1 MLKVEQPHFNQCEEK
16 SFFSSGEKCSIR
28 NYRMKRHHTEISIKM
43 NEATGQLKVDG
54 NFPMFWNG
62 HNITF
67 PYMDFHDAL
76 SYVSDKINVDLFPA
90 YVEEFDHSATFN
102 TNKSPKIV
110 IQNHLDL
117 PGHLTKPEVHG
128 KYFVKKGIEIV
139 KMYDAGR
146 RLKQLYSK
154 PIREGILSS
163 IGIDTIDFLI
173 RFEKKILHPGSYF
186 KRKLTVN
193 DILKPDFILQ
203 CNQDLM
209 DTYDKI
215 TKAGCLQLPNK
226 KKHLNTSTL
235 PLIVG
240 KELGV
245 IFGFNFDE
253 LIMQKISSFDDSI
266 LSKEDKKARKKQIR
280 ANAKLISKRGISEYD
295 LSEQLA
301 ESLKMASGGKP

>member
-1 MLKVEQPHFNQCEEK
+1 MLEVEAPNFNRCDEK

-28 NYRMKRHHTEISIKM
+28 SYKLKRHHTEISIKM

-54 NFPMFWNG
+54 NLPMFWNG

-67 PYMDFHDAL
+67 PYMDFNDAL
-76 SYVSDKINVDLFPA
+76 SFVSDTINVDLFPA
-90 YVEEFDHSATFN
+90 IVDEFDHSATFS
-102 TNKSPKIV
+102 TLVSPKIV

-117 PGHLTKPEVHG
+117 PGHLTKPEVYG
-128 KYFVKKGIEIV
+128 KYFVKKGQEVV

-154 PIREGILSS
+154 PMREKILSP
-163 IGIDTIDFLI
+163 IGIDMNSFLI

-186 KRKLTVN
+186 KMSLTVN
-193 DILKPDFILQ
+193 DILKPDFIIQ

-215 TKAGCLQLPNK
+215 TKAGCLQLPKNK
-226 KKHLNTSTL
+226 KQLNTAIL

-240 KELGV
+240 RELESV
-245 IFGFNFDE
+245 YGFNFLE
-253 LIMQKISSFDDSI
+253 LLIQRISSIDDSI

-280 ANAKLISKRGISEYD
+280 ANAKLISKRGVSEYD
-295 LSEQLA
+295 LSKQLA
-301 ESLKMASGGKP
+301 ESLKMASGGNR

>member
-1 MLKVEQPHFNQCEEK
+1 
-16 SFFSSGEKCSIR
+16 
-28 NYRMKRHHTEISIKM
+28 M

-62 HNITF
+62 HNLNF
-67 PYMDFHDAL
+67 PYMDFNDAL
-76 SYVSDKINVDLFPA
+76 SFVSDNINVDLFPA
-90 YVEEFDHSATFN
+90 IVDEFDHSATFR
-102 TNKSPKIV
+102 TLIRPKIV

-117 PGHLTKPEVHG
+117 PGHLTKPEVYG
-128 KYFVKKGIEIV
+128 KYFVKKGQEVV

-146 RLKQLYSK
+146 RLKQLHSK
-154 PIREGILSS
+154 PMRERILSS
-163 IGIDTIDFLI
+163 LGIDTNDFLI

-186 KRKLTVN
+186 KRVLTVN
-193 DILKPDFILQ
+193 DILKHDFIIQ

-215 TKAGCLQLPNK
+215 LKAGCLQLPRNK
-226 KKHLNTSTL
+226 KQLNTAIL

-240 KELGV
+240 KELELV
-245 IFGFNFDE
+245 YGFNFLE
-253 LIMQKISSFDDSI
+253 LLIQRISSIDDCI

-280 ANAKLISKRGISEYD
+280 ANAKLISKKGVSEYD

-301 ESLKMASGGKP
+301 ESLKMVSGGNT